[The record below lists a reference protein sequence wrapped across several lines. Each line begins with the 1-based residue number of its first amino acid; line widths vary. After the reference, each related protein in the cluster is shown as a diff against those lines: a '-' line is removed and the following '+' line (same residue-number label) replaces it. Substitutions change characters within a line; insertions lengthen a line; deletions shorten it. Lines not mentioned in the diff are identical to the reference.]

1 MNDEVQTMEEG
12 VVAVVDDVDNEV
24 SEFEKKYYGLK
35 SKIGTY
41 ANENAE
47 LRRINNQLLQQQAAS
62 TEADDWDYDPAEKK
76 ADQALS
82 QVQKLAIDAQ
92 VRDLSRDF
100 PGYQEEV
107 GTEAFQNWVA
117 ESPYRQR
124 RFAMADN
131 MDFDAAREILSEWKE
146 KKSQA
151 IESQNQRE
159 LNRKTAL
166 NSASMEKGSAGGT
179 GKKVYDRN
187 WLVDQQVNNPGWYRA
202 NYSEIMQAYREGR
215 VKRR

>member
-24 SEFEKKYYGLK
+24 SELEKKYDGLK

-62 TEADDWDYDPAEKK
+62 TQADDWDYDPAEKK

-117 ESPYRQR
+117 QSPYRQR

-131 MDFDAAREILSEWKE
+131 MDFDAAREILSEWTE

>member
-24 SEFEKKYYGLK
+24 SELEKKYDGLK

-62 TEADDWDYDPAEKK
+62 NQADDWDYDPAEKK

-92 VRDLSRDF
+92 VRDLSRDY

-117 ESPYRQR
+117 QSPYRQR

>member
-24 SEFEKKYYGLK
+24 SELEKKYDGLK

-62 TEADDWDYDPAEKK
+62 TQADDWDYDPAEKK

-92 VRDLSRDF
+92 VRDLSRDY

-117 ESPYRQR
+117 QSPYRQR

-131 MDFDAAREILSEWKE
+131 MDFDAAREILSEWTE

>member
-24 SEFEKKYYGLK
+24 SELEKKYDGLK

-62 TEADDWDYDPAEKK
+62 TQADDWDYDPAEKK

-131 MDFDAAREILSEWKE
+131 MDFDAAREILSEWTE

>member
-24 SEFEKKYYGLK
+24 SELEKKYDGLK

-62 TEADDWDYDPAEKK
+62 TQADDWDYDPAEKK

>member
-24 SEFEKKYYGLK
+24 SELEKKYDGLK

-62 TEADDWDYDPAEKK
+62 NQADDWDYDPAEKK

-117 ESPYRQR
+117 QSPYRQR

>member
-24 SEFEKKYYGLK
+24 SELEKKYDGLK

-62 TEADDWDYDPAEKK
+62 TQADDWDYDPAEKK

-117 ESPYRQR
+117 QSPYRQR

-131 MDFDAAREILSEWKE
+131 MDFDAAREILSEWTE

-202 NYSEIMQAYREGR
+202 NYSEIMSAYREGR

>member
-24 SEFEKKYYGLK
+24 SELEKKYDGLK

-62 TEADDWDYDPAEKK
+62 TQADDWDYDPAEKK

-117 ESPYRQR
+117 QSPYRQR